1 MARRVGAAKLRVN
14 AQHREVVSVST
25 EEFDAFRTLAAG
37 DVCVGGEDDGN
48 VLKHLGTVAQVPE
61 LGNRHPYGVRVGA
74 VDVVVHAHDLAGRG
88 QGQGRQKHGF
98 EEWED
103 VKIAATA

>member
-1 MARRVGAAKLRVN
+1 MN

-61 LGNRHPYGVRVGA
+61 LGNRHPYVVRVGA
-74 VDVVVHAHDLAGRG
+74 ADVVVHAHELVGMGKG
-88 QGQGRQKHGF
+88 QRPQKHGF
-98 EEWED
+98 DECED
-103 VKIAATA
+103 GNICADAESERENSR